1 MASHGAL
8 DSSSFASHFNQ
19 SLAYEEFTF
28 ASLRA
33 SHKRA
38 VRGTLTVMCAVAT
51 RARDV
56 TRVPNMR
63 RAQVTHPAPLSR
75 SAFHR
80 SLARGASLYSLQQL
94 LSPQRQRDA
103 SWLGNKREGGKRR

>member
-1 MASHGAL
+1 MTEIEHDDEISLRPHIKDSRLSKFIGNGQVMEPKSH
-8 DSSSFASHFNQ
+8 
-19 SLAYEEFTF
+19 EELTF

-33 SHKRA
+33 WHKRA
-38 VRGTLTVMCAVAT
+38 VRGTMTVMCAVAT

-80 SLARGASLYSLQQL
+80 SLARSLAALPFTRCNS
-94 LSPQRQRDA
+94 S
-103 SWLGNKREGGKRR
+103 